1 MNSAIG
7 HERVRFQIS
16 QAIAGLQIDS
26 VVTILPKLEVSVTAA
41 VVQDMSRQTARYEI
55 LRSGIA
61 KDH

>member
-16 QAIAGLQIDS
+16 QASAGLQIDS

>member
-16 QAIAGLQIDS
+16 QASAGLQIDL
-26 VVTILPKLEVSVTAA
+26 VVTILPKLEVSVTAV

>member
-16 QAIAGLQIDS
+16 QASAGLQIDL